1 MLAFKK
7 VACKNS
13 WHLNAPPLVPLR
25 TGRTSGGIHEVSVV
39 YSGYQETGSSSFVDI
54 LTSYNKM

>member
-13 WHLNAPPLVPLR
+13 WHLNAPSLVPLQ
-25 TGRTSGGIHEVSVV
+25 TGRTSGGIHEVSAV
-39 YSGYQETGSSSFVDI
+39 YSGYQETGSRSFVDI
-54 LTSYNKM
+54 LTSYDKM